1 MGHDAGRHDD
11 QAALFL
17 LSLIV
22 IEKMNKK
29 LEPAVVTRRLRTE
42 FTA

>member
-22 IEKMNKK
+22 EKMN
-29 LEPAVVTRRLRTE
+29 ENASQQS
-42 FTA
+42 